1 MLLSTKQKILHPAFF
16 IVAAVFFSFL
26 VSPGYQSFVS
36 DQTIFIPLVY
46 RALDPALF
54 PNDLSWF
61 EVMHT
66 KRTLMTDFILLFVR
80 GGIDIFWTL
89 FSLAFLFRIILFA
102 SLYFVIRFFT
112 ESQRTAFF
120 IPGTGHTTVEST
132 FNYRTL
138 AVATSFL
145 FLALYLYGK
154 RRLAL
159 VPLLFGFTIHPITT
173 MPFFMFY
180 YIHTAWDF

>member
-1 MLLSTKQKILHPAFF
+1 MLLSTKQKILYPAFF

-80 GGIDIFWTL
+80 GGIDIFWVL
-89 FSLAFLFRIILFA
+89 FHRILEFSQAFLDYRQVVN
-102 SLYFVIRFFT
+102 SRFPVGDCR
-112 ESQRTAFF
+112 EQELCARKSRQAQ
-120 IPGTGHTTVEST
+120 
-132 FNYRTL
+132 
-138 AVATSFL
+138 
-145 FLALYLYGK
+145 
-154 RRLAL
+154 
-159 VPLLFGFTIHPITT
+159 
-173 MPFFMFY
+173 
-180 YIHTAWDF
+180 